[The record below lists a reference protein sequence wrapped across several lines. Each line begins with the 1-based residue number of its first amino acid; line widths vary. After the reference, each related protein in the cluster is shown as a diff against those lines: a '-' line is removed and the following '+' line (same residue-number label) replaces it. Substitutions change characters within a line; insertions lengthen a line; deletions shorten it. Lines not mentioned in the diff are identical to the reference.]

1 MTIQEIIDELQSIE
15 YQLDSGHI
23 TDAQSDLNLLKDNLE
38 RLDSPFEKDGGFSTD
53 DDGDD
58 RGELEDKSFG
68 GDTGIDADYSVGIE
82 ISGC

>member
-1 MTIQEIIDELQSIE
+1 MTRQEIIDELQSIE

-38 RLDSPFEKDGGFSTD
+38 ISTD

-58 RGELEDKSFG
+58 RGELEDKYFG

>member
-1 MTIQEIIDELQSIE
+1 MTRQEIIDELQSIE

-53 DDGDD
+53 DDEDD
-58 RGELEDKSFG
+58 RGELDD
-68 GDTGIDADYSVGIE
+68 GDISNDELYNIE
-82 ISGC
+82 IEGC

>member
-1 MTIQEIIDELQSIE
+1 MTRQEIIDELQSIE

-53 DDGDD
+53 DD

>member
-53 DDGDD
+53 EDEDD
-58 RGELEDKSFG
+58 RGELED
-68 GDTGIDADYSVGIE
+68 GDISNDELYNIE
-82 ISGC
+82 IDGC

>member
-38 RLDSPFEKDGGFSTD
+38 RLDSSFEKDGGFSTD
-53 DDGDD
+53 EDEDD
-58 RGELEDKSFG
+58 RGELED
-68 GDTGIDADYSVGIE
+68 GDISNDELYNIE
-82 ISGC
+82 IEGC

>member
-38 RLDSPFEKDGGFSTD
+38 RLDSSFEKDGGFSTD
-53 DDGDD
+53 EDEDD
-58 RGELEDKSFG
+58 RGELED
-68 GDTGIDADYSVGIE
+68 GDISNDELYNIE
-82 ISGC
+82 IDGC

>member
-38 RLDSPFEKDGGFSTD
+38 RLDSPLEKDGGFSTD
-53 DDGDD
+53 DDEDD
-58 RGELEDKSFG
+58 RGELDDGDISNDELYNIEHEDYE
-68 GDTGIDADYSVGIE
+68 ID
-82 ISGC
+82 GC

>member
-38 RLDSPFEKDGGFSTD
+38 RLDSSFEKDGGFSTD
-53 DDGDD
+53 DDEDD
-58 RGELEDKSFG
+58 RGELDD
-68 GDTGIDADYSVGIE
+68 GDISNDELYNIE
-82 ISGC
+82 IEGC

>member
-53 DDGDD
+53 DDEDD
-58 RGELEDKSFG
+58 RGELED
-68 GDTGIDADYSVGIE
+68 GDISNDELYNIE
-82 ISGC
+82 IDGC

>member
-38 RLDSPFEKDGGFSTD
+38 RLDSPLEKDGGFSTD
-53 DDGDD
+53 DDEDD
-58 RGELEDKSFG
+58 RGELDD
-68 GDTGIDADYSVGIE
+68 GDISNDELYNIE
-82 ISGC
+82 IDGC

>member
-53 DDGDD
+53 DDEDD
-58 RGELEDKSFG
+58 RGELDD
-68 GDTGIDADYSVGIE
+68 GDISNDELYNIE
-82 ISGC
+82 IDGC